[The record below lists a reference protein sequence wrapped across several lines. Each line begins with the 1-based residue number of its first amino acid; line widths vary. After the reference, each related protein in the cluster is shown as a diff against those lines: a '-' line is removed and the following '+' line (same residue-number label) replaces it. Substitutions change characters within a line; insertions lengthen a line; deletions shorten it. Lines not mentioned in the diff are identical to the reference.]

1 MADPLLTSLC
11 GICHMREPKYKCP
24 RCHANTCSLPCVKK
38 HKKWSSCNGE
48 RDPTVYMPPSQLRT
62 DAGIDHDYNFLTK
75 IERSLEQTEKLLI
88 HERGILPDLSQQQND
103 HRSHHGPPHKKARLN
118 KGQSRGRT
126 TLDGGS
132 RSWARA
138 ALGRLRALD
147 ITVKHQPYGMNRP
160 KNNTTSFNKRTQTI
174 NWQVEWCFFDPS
186 TSTENSTLQPEKLL
200 NKTLDSVPIYLGYAD
215 CREFLRRSQMSKKE
229 KEQERKQKQSDDAA
243 EVEDDDTNDSNAI
256 PGGQD
261 WENSTWAAVAAPV
274 QGKDG
279 CWHRMMVGGP
289 KKTSDRQ
296 MRAETTKDEYQFY
309 YHVPGTPSREDQK
322 LIPIHPDETLA
333 SVLSGLEVL
342 EFPSIYV
349 TPAGMRLPP
358 GYRRANRPT
367 KNNNNNNNSSSN
379 SRGGVWVPQKRKG
392 EVLVEYGSSEEEGEI
407 ADDNDAEEELGS
419 DIGLVPEDDTTS
431 SSGSDSDEEME

>member
-24 RCHANTCSLPCVKK
+24 RCFANTCSLPCVKK

-75 IERSLEQTEKLLI
+75 IERSLEQTEKLLVN
-88 HERGILPDLSQQQND
+88 ERGILPDISQQQND
-103 HRSHHGPPHKKARLN
+103 RSHGPPHKRARLS

-138 ALGRLRALD
+138 AIGRLRALD
-147 ITVKHQPYGMNRP
+147 ITVKHQPYGMTRP
-160 KNNTTSFNKRTQTI
+160 KNNTTSFNKRTQTL
-174 NWQVEWCFFDPS
+174 NWQVEWCFLGSAAS
-186 TSTENSTLQPEKLL
+186 TSTENSPLQPGKLL

-215 CREFLRRSQMSKKE
+215 CRESHRRSQMSKKE
-229 KEQERKQKQSDDAA
+229 KEQEKKQKQSDDAA
-243 EVEDDDTNDSNAI
+243 EMEEDDTVDSNAVF
-256 PGGQD
+256 GGQD
-261 WENSTWAAVAAPV
+261 WESSTWAAASVPV
-274 QGKDG
+274 QDKSGL
-279 CWHRMMVGGP
+279 WHTSTVPGDPRKP
-289 KKTSDRQ
+289 SDRQ
-296 MRAETTKDEYQFY
+296 RRAETTKDEFQFY

-322 LIPIHPDETLA
+322 LIPVNPDETLA

-349 TPAGMRLPP
+349 TPAGMRLPQ

-367 KNNNNNNNSSSN
+367 TNSSTS
-379 SRGGVWVPQKRKG
+379 SRGGARLPQKRKG
-392 EVLVEYGSSEEEGEI
+392 EVLVEYGSGEEEGEV
-407 ADDNDAEEELGS
+407 ADKNDTEELGS
-419 DIGLVPEDDTTS
+419 DAGLDPEDDTTS
-431 SSGSDSDEEME
+431 SSGSDSDGEME